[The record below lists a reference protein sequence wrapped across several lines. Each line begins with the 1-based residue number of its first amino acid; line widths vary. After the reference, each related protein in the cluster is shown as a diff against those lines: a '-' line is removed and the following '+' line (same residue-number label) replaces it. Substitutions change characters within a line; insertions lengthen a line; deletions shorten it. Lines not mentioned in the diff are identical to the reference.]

1 MTLTFSRLQKDG
13 WWGEGESGMEGEDDV
28 VVDDGPGDSVA
39 GGTDTRR
46 AELDAGCEE
55 LVIKVRDCSRCC
67 SVVGT

>member
-1 MTLTFSRLQKDG
+1 
-13 WWGEGESGMEGEDDV
+13 MEGEDDV